1 MSEGKG
7 FNKLLTVLIVI
18 AIIGIIA
25 LIIFFGWST
34 YNKYYLNANANEAVS
49 DFEEYV
55 KKDKEK
61 QEGNQEGLEIGGLEA
76 GSSIYN
82 NQGTVQKYYGYEI
95 LGTISIPKINIK
107 YPILEKASTQ
117 AIKVAVRILKRSSEL
132 IK

>member
-61 QEGNQEGLEIGGLEA
+61 QDGNQEGLEIGGLES

-117 AIKVAVRILKRSSEL
+117 AIKVAVRIFKRSSEL